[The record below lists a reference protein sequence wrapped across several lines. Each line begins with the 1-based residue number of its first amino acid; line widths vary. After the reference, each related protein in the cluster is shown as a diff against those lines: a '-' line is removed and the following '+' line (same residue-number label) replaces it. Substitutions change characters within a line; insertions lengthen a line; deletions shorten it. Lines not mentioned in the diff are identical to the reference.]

1 MAKSKYGCLGQVKKS
16 GKPLANLFS
25 VCNFSKFPIDKKN
38 KMYYIKLSF
47 GVFAKW

>member
-25 VCNFSKFPIDKKN
+25 VANFPNF
-38 KMYYIKLSF
+38 L
-47 GVFAKW
+47 